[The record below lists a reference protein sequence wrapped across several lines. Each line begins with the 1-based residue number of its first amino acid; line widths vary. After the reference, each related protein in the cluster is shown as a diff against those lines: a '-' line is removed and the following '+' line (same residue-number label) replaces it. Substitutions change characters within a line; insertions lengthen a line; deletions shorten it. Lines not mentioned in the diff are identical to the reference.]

1 MHVWAHLGPV
11 WSREHARRRGSTGR
25 LTEGALDTGGPPPRL
40 AGRER
45 WQHSSPG
52 DTSGGRGHILVQ
64 GVVRARLKRS
74 PAAQV
79 HSSRTRTRTTPR
91 PRSTSNSEGHTAPRR
106 GRVRRDLLSPGLRG
120 GTVAVP
126 VLALGAPNRSGGAGK
141 QRRRARDGSGPGGR
155 CSLLSRAVRA
165 FVKVGLPR
173 RIVVS

>member
-11 WSREHARRRGSTGR
+11 WSREHARRRGSTSR

-52 DTSGGRGHILVQ
+52 DSHILVQ
-64 GVVRARLKRS
+64 GVVRARLKRT
-74 PAAQV
+74 AQLLRYTAPGQE
-79 HSSRTRTRTTPR
+79 HAPPPGPR
-91 PRSTSNSEGHTAPRR
+91 PFLKGTRQTAPRR

-141 QRRRARDGSGPGGR
+141 QRRRARDGSGPSGR

-165 FVKVGLPR
+165 FVKVGVYLGA
-173 RIVVS
+173 

>member
-126 VLALGAPNRSGGAGK
+126 VLATGAGCTEPLG
-141 QRRRARDGSGPGGR
+141 RRRKATPPRARRQRARWPMLPFVTCGACLRQSG
-155 CSLLSRAVRA
+155 
-165 FVKVGLPR
+165 FT
-173 RIVVS
+173 